1 MCKMFT
7 FPEKVYKVLKKYA
20 KSKASFLCGNSI
32 VENVLIALFKQF
44 YPDLRDKEIYEDINY

>member
-1 MCKMFT
+1 MFT

-20 KSKASFLCGNSI
+20 KSKTSFLCGNSI

>member
-1 MCKMFT
+1 MFT
-7 FPEKVYKVLKKYA
+7 FPEKVYKVLKKYS

-32 VENVLIALFKQF
+32 VENILIALFKQF